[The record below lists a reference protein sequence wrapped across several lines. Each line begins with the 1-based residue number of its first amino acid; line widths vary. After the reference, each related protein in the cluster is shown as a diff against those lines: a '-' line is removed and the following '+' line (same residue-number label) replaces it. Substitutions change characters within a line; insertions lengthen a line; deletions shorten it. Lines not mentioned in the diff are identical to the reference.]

1 MPATL
6 IYKQGYP
13 SRTKPVEQSASI
25 DALGIVTVS
34 ASFLVEPYTTPFQ
47 VGQQISASTFSCLS
61 GAQVLGLAVESVQSK
76 KENGLGLCQVQI
88 IGILRAIKI
97 VKSSEMSLRTFSKTE
112 QFVGE
117 ETTDL
122 TLSFDYYSESITWS
136 WAVLTG
142 FNTIITP
149 PTTAR
154 FGPKFNIRGQGSLSQ
169 IAGPGMPAQSISQL
183 VYANETFITTNTEE
197 ERGNITK
204 YSATVQA
211 IYQ

>member
-1 MPATL
+1 MPAT
-6 IYKQGYP
+6 IHYKTGYP

-47 VGQQISASTFSCLS
+47 VGQQLSPSSFSCLS
-61 GAQVLGLAVESVQSK
+61 GAQVVGLAVEYVQSK
-76 KENGLGLCQVQI
+76 KENGLGLCQVQL
-88 IGILRAIKI
+88 IGLLRDIKI

-136 WAVLTG
+136 WAILTG
-142 FNTIITP
+142 LNTTITP

-169 IAGPGMPAQSISQL
+169 IAGPGAPAQSISEL
-183 VYANETFITTNTEE
+183 VNANETFITTNTEE
-197 ERGNITK
+197 ERGNITT
-204 YSATVQA
+204 YTATVQA

>member
-6 IYKQGYP
+6 IYKTGYP

-34 ASFLVEPYTTPFQ
+34 ASFLVDPYTTPFQ
-47 VGQQISASTFSCLS
+47 VGQQISPSSFSCLS
-61 GAQVLGLAVESVQSK
+61 GAQVVGLAVESVQSK
-76 KENGLGLCQVQI
+76 KENGLGICQVQL
-88 IGILRAIKI
+88 IGLLRDIKI

-136 WAVLTG
+136 WAILTG
-142 FNTIITP
+142 FNTTITP
-149 PTTAR
+149 PNTAR
-154 FGPKFNIRGQGSLSQ
+154 FGPKFNVRAQGSLSQ

-183 VYANETFITTNTEE
+183 VNANETFITTNTEE
-197 ERGNITK
+197 ERGNITT
-204 YSATVQA
+204 YTATVQA